1 MTTPTTPSKKT
12 NCLKAKRARAVARRS
27 DLDLNK
33 DGNIDQAELDAGN
46 QMLELELREEKADT
60 QKRMAW
66 MAMVSM
72 VLFTAV
78 LFLPIFPDEKIK
90 SLADVLDVF
99 YIAQAGIVG
108 AYMGIQ
114 AWMSRKSGGSGDGF

>member
-1 MTTPTTPSKKT
+1 MTTPSKKP

-72 VLFTAV
+72 VVFTAV

-99 YIAQAGIVG
+99 YLAQAGVVG

-114 AWMSRKSGGSGDGF
+114 AWMSRKNSSGGSF